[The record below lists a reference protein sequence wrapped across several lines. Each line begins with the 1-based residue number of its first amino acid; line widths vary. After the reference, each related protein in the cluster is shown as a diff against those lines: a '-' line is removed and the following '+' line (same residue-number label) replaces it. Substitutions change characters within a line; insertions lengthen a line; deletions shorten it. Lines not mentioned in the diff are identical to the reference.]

1 MKKQSQNKANQSQSQ
16 KQKSEDR
23 RQKTV
28 HRMPYG
34 KDRRQ
39 STALPAT
46 AKAFAETSRAWVPS
60 KGVLRRAFSLI
71 LNFRKD
77 ILIPGL

>member
-46 AKAFAETSRAWVPS
+46 AKAFAETSRAWF
-60 KGVLRRAFSLI
+60 RRKASCGEPF
-71 LNFRKD
+71 
-77 ILIPGL
+77 P